1 METQLHLLLYS
12 FVARRTSSLSRSR
25 ISNQQFSAPN
35 AVPGKA
41 HMTPGIKKMLFGSM
55 GVSIIVGILAIVDVA
70 TGFPFG
76 GQTVLDIMFVL
87 SAGLVGYMGFDTY
100 KELT

>member
-1 METQLHLLLYS
+1 
-12 FVARRTSSLSRSR
+12 
-25 ISNQQFSAPN
+25 
-35 AVPGKA
+35 
-41 HMTPGIKKMLFGSM
+41 MTPGIKKMLFGSM
-55 GVSIIVGILAIVDVA
+55 GVSIVVGILAIVDVA

-76 GQTVLDIMFVL
+76 GQMVLDIMFLL

>member
-1 METQLHLLLYS
+1 
-12 FVARRTSSLSRSR
+12 
-25 ISNQQFSAPN
+25 
-35 AVPGKA
+35 
-41 HMTPGIKKMLFGSM
+41 MTPGIKKMLFGSM
-55 GVSIIVGILAIVDVA
+55 GVSIVVGILSIVDIA

-76 GQTVLDIMFVL
+76 GQMVLDIMFIL

>member
-1 METQLHLLLYS
+1 LL
-12 FVARRTSSLSRSR
+12 FAAFEA
-25 ISNQQFSAPN
+25 ISGN
-35 AVPGKA
+35 AY
-41 HMTPGIKKMLFGSM
+41 MTPGIKRMLFGSM
-55 GVSIIVGILAIVDVA
+55 GVAIVVGILSIVDIA

-76 GQTVLDIMFVL
+76 GQTVLDIMFLL

>member
-1 METQLHLLLYS
+1 
-12 FVARRTSSLSRSR
+12 
-25 ISNQQFSAPN
+25 
-35 AVPGKA
+35 
-41 HMTPGIKKMLFGSM
+41 MTPGIKRMLFGSM
-55 GVSIIVGILAIVDVA
+55 AVSLIVGILSIVDMV

-76 GQTVLDIMFVL
+76 GQMLLDIMFLL

>member
-1 METQLHLLLYS
+1 
-12 FVARRTSSLSRSR
+12 
-25 ISNQQFSAPN
+25 
-35 AVPGKA
+35 
-41 HMTPGIKKMLFGSM
+41 MLFGSM
-55 GVSIIVGILAIVDVA
+55 GVSIVVGILSIVDVA

-76 GQTVLDIMFVL
+76 GQMVLDIMFVL